1 MLQTAFFA
9 NSFPLCGTPNASAP
23 SLGQVDQ
30 DELIVDML
38 PEIKRIARSIH
49 ERLPQ
54 SVLLDDLIQA
64 GVLGLLDASAKYQAS
79 KNVPFMAYARVRVR
93 GAILDSLRQD
103 DWSPRS
109 LRAQA
114 RRIRQGIAQLQS
126 KLRREPDESEIAEE
140 VGIPLEK
147 YQKLVSEIRG
157 LTLGSFCPGSWSD
170 DAGEEDAL
178 EAHAPCAA
186 EEDPFFQCSRA
197 ELKTILADAIASLP
211 EKERAVL
218 SLYYYEEQTM
228 RDIGQAVGVVESR
241 VSQLHSKALETLRSR
256 LSARLAQ

>member
-1 MLQTAFFA
+1 MLQTAFVA
-9 NSFPLCGTPNASAP
+9 NSFPLCGVPDAAAQS
-23 SLGQVDQ
+23 SRHVDR
-30 DELIVDML
+30 DELVKDML
-38 PEIKRIARSIH
+38 PEVKRIARSIH

-64 GVLGLLDASAKYQAS
+64 GMLGLLDASGKYKAS
-79 KNVPFMAYARVRVR
+79 KNVPFKAYARVRVR

-114 RRIRQGIAQLQS
+114 RRIRQSVSELQAT
-126 KLRREPDESEIAEE
+126 LGREPDESEIAAELN
-140 VGIPLEK
+140 IPLEK

-157 LTLGSFCPGSWSD
+157 LTLGSFCATWD
-170 DAGEEDAL
+170 EAGEEDPM
-178 EAHAPCAA
+178 EAHVACAA
-186 EEDPFFQCSRA
+186 EEDPFFQYSRT
-197 ELKTILADAIASLP
+197 ELKTILADAIANLP

-256 LSARLAQ
+256 LASQLAQ